1 MEVETGEALDSY
13 YLSEEFMGG
22 QKFPID
28 ADRYAALNAALTT
41 VDSAREIEELFQI
54 FAHSFL
60 RFEKDLLNVIFE
72 YAYTG
77 VGRSGDQ
84 EKFCS
89 DVRNRFNVNIITLL
103 TSFQSYVDQSD
114 RILKYTSNLP
124 TARKFNKKAGS
135 DAFKTYFSYRVCA
148 QLRNYAQHQA
158 LPLGGFSIGWNN
170 DFVRDDAGII
180 MRKHSS
186 CYGVSPWLDV
196 AKFKSSSQVKARLKV
211 ELESL
216 GYERI
221 DMKWLVRS
229 FAGAMY
235 RRHERLREFLKPE
248 IEAASKNI
256 AAGYAFASAA
266 KDSEAILLELQQ
278 GTEKRHMRNDL
289 AAQVLREFETYTS
302 LNKADQTYVTSQ
314 IKPEAESYSGPIAG
328 QSIE

>member
-13 YLSEEFMGG
+13 YLSEAFLGG

-28 ADRYAALNAALTT
+28 ADQYAALNAALTT
-41 VDSAREIEELFQI
+41 VVSAIEIEELFQI

-77 VGRSGDQ
+77 VGSSAEK
-84 EKFCS
+84 EKFFS
-89 DVRNRFNVNIITLL
+89 NIRNRFNVNIITLL

-114 RILKYTSNLP
+114 RILKYTKNLP
-124 TARKFNKKAGS
+124 TAREFNKKAGNE
-135 DAFKTYFSYRVCA
+135 AFETNFSYRVCA

-158 LPLGGFSIGWNN
+158 LPLGGFSIGGYTNL
-170 DFVRDDAGII
+170 VRDDADIVK
-180 MRKHSS
+180 KHSWG
-186 CYGVSPWLDV
+186 YGVSPWLDV
-196 AKFKSSSQVKARLKV
+196 AKFKSSSQVKAPLKV

-216 GYERI
+216 GYEKI

-235 RRHERLREFLKPE
+235 RRHASLREFLKPE
-248 IEAASKNI
+248 IEAASIEI

-266 KDSEAILLELQQ
+266 KDSDAILLELQQ

-289 AAQVLREFETYTS
+289 AAKVLRKFETYTS
-302 LNKADQTYVTSQ
+302 LNKAVQTYVTSQ
-314 IKPEAESYSGPIAG
+314 IRPEAASYSDPIAG